1 LFSYVFDIIHQ
12 ILKRTVMKNYHDLKI
27 NPFIISKT
35 LIVFSV
41 FLFGIIITSN
51 AQIGWGIKG
60 GLNYN
65 SNGSLINES
74 ENIIVNPDS
83 NAGYHFGVFVT
94 TKGKIYIRPELVFTH
109 TKSKYEANGLNSD
122 FKMDKIDAP
131 ILVGLKIIGP
141 LNIFIGPSFQYI
153 INTDLEDIDLADVDK
168 DFTVG
173 GIVGV
178 GVQVGKLGVDLR
190 YERGFSSNEAEFIG
204 IGDSGRI
211 DTRPKQ
217 LIVSVSY
224 KFYKLK
230 IGQKNA
236 AN

>member
-1 LFSYVFDIIHQ
+1 
-12 ILKRTVMKNYHDLKI
+12 MKNYHNLK
-27 NPFIISKT
+27 NNQSIISKT
-35 LIVFSV
+35 LITLGI
-41 FLFGIIITSN
+41 FLFGIIITSH
-51 AQIGWGIKG
+51 AQIDWGIKG

-65 SNGSLINES
+65 SNGNLISES
-74 ENIIVNPDS
+74 KNIVVNPDS
-83 NAGYHFGVFVT
+83 NVGYHFGVFLT

-109 TKSKYEANGLNSD
+109 TKSKYEANGLKSD

-153 INTDLEDIDLADVDK
+153 INTDLEDINLAVVEK

-178 GVQVGKLGVDLR
+178 GVQVGKLGVDLK

-204 IGDSGRI
+204 IDSGRI

-217 LIVSVSY
+217 LIASVSY
-224 KFYKLK
+224 KF
-230 IGQKNA
+230 
-236 AN
+236 